1 MVSCSLHY
9 ATLEFRTM
17 VSGVLS
23 SCFITLL
30 AVSEDMGSH
39 SESVSN
45 NTADNTRVVS
55 ILLDMTLVVG
65 A

>member
-1 MVSCSLHY
+1 
-9 ATLEFRTM
+9 M

-23 SCFITLL
+23 SRYITLL
-30 AVSEDMGSH
+30 AVSEDVRSH
-39 SESVSN
+39 SESASN